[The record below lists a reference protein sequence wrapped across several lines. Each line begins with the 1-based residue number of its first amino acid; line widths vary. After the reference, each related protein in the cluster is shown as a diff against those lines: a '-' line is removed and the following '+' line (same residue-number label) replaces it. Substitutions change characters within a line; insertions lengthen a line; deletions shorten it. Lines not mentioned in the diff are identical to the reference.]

1 MAVARSWGMVVN
13 EAEVSLRK
21 KNQLTLPDRIAE
33 RLGVRP
39 GDRLVFSLDDETG
52 AVSVRP
58 VLKSYAGTLNGVYGT
73 PEEVQAYIDAERASW
88 EQ

>member
-1 MAVARSWGMVVN
+1 MAVSEVEVN
-13 EAEVSLRK
+13 VRQ
-21 KNQLTLPDRIAE
+21 KNQLTLPEPIAS
-33 RLGVRP
+33 RLGIGP
-39 GDRLVFSLDDETG
+39 GDRLIFELDEETG

-58 VLKSYAGTLNGVYGT
+58 LLRSYAGILNGVYGT